1 MTKQWA
7 ILAATTILA
16 LMSAGAPA
24 QPVAVP
30 APATTGPDAG
40 FAAFLGDIRARAIGE
55 GVRSETIDAIL
66 PGLSFNA
73 RVVALD
79 RNQPDDSRP
88 STIPKLSDYLARRL
102 VPARINPGRTRYQ
115 ALLPRLMEIERRTGV
130 PGRVLVGIWGM
141 ETSYGAVTGNFD
153 LFRSLAS
160 LAYDGRRRD
169 LFSRELVAALKIVDR
184 GMATR
189 DQLVGSWAGAT
200 GHPQFLPSSYLDRA
214 IDGDGDGRI
223 DIWRSEADALASI
236 GNYLANAGWKSG
248 LPWGVE
254 VVVPASLDREQIRN
268 SETAPTCP
276 RVHAR
281 HSKWLNVAQWKA
293 LGVRAAAGA
302 LPADDAMAT
311 LIEADGPGTRAFLTF
326 GNYRALLDYN
336 CSNFYAISVGLLAD
350 EVAR

>member
-1 MTKQWA
+1 MA
-7 ILAATTILA
+7 GRLVIGAALFLAAPA
-16 LMSAGAPA
+16 SVQAQSAV
-24 QPVAVP
+24 PVA
-30 APATTGPDAG
+30 ATDPGAG
-40 FAAFLGDIRARAIGE
+40 FSAFLNDIRARAIGE
-55 GVRSETIDAIL
+55 GVRPETADAIL
-66 PGLSFNA
+66 PGLSFNP

-102 VPARINPGRTRYQ
+102 VPARINPGRARYQ
-115 ALLPRLMEIERRTGV
+115 ALLPRLMEVERLTGV
-130 PGRVLVGIWGM
+130 PGRILVGIWGM

-160 LAYDGRRRD
+160 LAYDGRRRE
-169 LFSRELVAALKIVDR
+169 LFSGELVAALKIVDR
-184 GMATR
+184 GMASR
-189 DQLVGSWAGAT
+189 EQLVGSWAGAT

-223 DIWRSEADALASI
+223 DIWGSELDALASI
-236 GNYLANAGWKSG
+236 GSYLAKAGWTPG

-254 VVVPASLDREQIRN
+254 VVVPATLDRQQIQN
-268 SETAPTCP
+268 SEVSPTCP

-281 HSKWLNVAQWKA
+281 HSKWLSVAQWKA

-302 LPADDAMAT
+302 LPQNDAMAT

-350 EVAR
+350 AVAR